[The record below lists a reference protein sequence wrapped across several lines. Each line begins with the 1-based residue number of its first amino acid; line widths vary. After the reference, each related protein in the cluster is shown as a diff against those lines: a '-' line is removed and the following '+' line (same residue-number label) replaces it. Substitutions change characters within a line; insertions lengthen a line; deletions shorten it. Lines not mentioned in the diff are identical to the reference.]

1 MAAVACRLIKP
12 GHVIFMDGG
21 TTHLA
26 LIRRLAYGLKATIIT
41 HSPSIAA
48 ALEHHLAIETIL
60 IGGRLFRHS
69 MVSVGAE
76 TLEAISRM
84 RADMCFLGVTGIHA
98 SEGLTTGDSEEAA
111 VKRALVER
119 AAETVVLATEDK
131 LGAASA
137 FRIVNVDKISA
148 LIVTSQGQ
156 DCRCDRQRERKGYR
170 CLTSVPPAL
179 VVALVLAQHAAFAGR
194 LDFQQIAVHRAHAV
208 VEFLGQVIELH
219 QLLRQVAPRIGEMQH
234 APVGELFFTV
244 PLCHIEEL
252 QMIAEPA
259 GAVTSTSPG

>member
-1 MAAVACRLIKP
+1 MNFMQMLTEQRRTYLLEILGKTGRIVAKDVSRELSLSEDTIRRDLRELAADGRLTRVHGGALPVSPSAGNLDARRDLATDEKAKLADIACRLIRP

-26 LIRRLAYGLKATIIT
+26 LIRRLAHGLKATIIT

-69 MVSVGAE
+69 MVAVGAE

-98 SEGLTTGDSEEAA
+98 SEGLTTGDREEAA

-137 FRIVNVDKISA
+137 FRIVNVDKIST
-148 LIVTSQGQ
+148 LIVTPQG
-156 DCRCDRQRERKGYR
+156 R
-170 CLTSVPPAL
+170 
-179 VVALVLAQHAAFAGR
+179 
-194 LDFQQIAVHRAHAV
+194 IADAIGSADVK
-208 VEFLGQVIELH
+208 VIT
-219 QLLRQVAPRIGEMQH
+219 A
-234 APVGELFFTV
+234 
-244 PLCHIEEL
+244 
-252 QMIAEPA
+252 
-259 GAVTSTSPG
+259 